1 MADKALALDLVLSVE
16 EDTIHRV
23 RKFGFGDGYE
33 QISPDGINTSVREYN
48 ITTRPLTPTEFVL
61 LKIDLDAVCIGDF
74 FLATLQPYSSVETR
88 YRLADSK
95 YVSTHLP
102 ASDTYRISF
111 VLREAFA

>member
-1 MADKALALDLVLSVE
+1 MADRALALDLVLSVE
-16 EDTIHRV
+16 EATNHRV
-23 RKFGFGDGYE
+23 RKFGYGDGYE
-33 QISPDGINTSVREYN
+33 QISPDGINTAVREYN
-48 ITTRPLTPTEFVL
+48 ITTRPLTSTEFVL
-61 LKIDLDAVCIGDF
+61 LKIDLDAVCTGEF

-95 YVSTHLP
+95 YTTSHLP